1 MAERAAAPPAAG
13 HGAERAGKGRRHP
26 RSHTP
31 PRLPGKALRFLTP
44 CKRASVRPSTPSV
57 ISQEGSFLPSSSRF
71 PSPPPARRSGL
82 PSRAARTGPAL
93 SARSSARRG
102 GWRRRRRRRPRRGSW
117 AAPPAGRASAEKEKR
132 ERNKETTPPR
142 TPHPSAGCGGAD
154 RQFPARAGLELG
166 TLSPSPGGT
175 HPALAPLRSQAAAF
189 QALQPTPSLPAPAA
203 ALAQCPRSRRR
214 SQWRE
219 AASVSIPA
227 PPAHPPP
234 PPSWVARS
242 LVSQRRGDVRHSAVH
257 IRRRLKPRRWDSGGI
272 PVPAPPSPSRAG
284 ASWGRCAEG
293 RQRVQ
298 HPTALA

>member
-1 MAERAAAPPAAG
+1 MRRDGDGPAAPTHPHQVADSGLHGRHGGGEVRDGLAVYLPLLVHDDQVGDLLSHGLQDALDGARVEDG
-13 HGAERAGKGRRHP
+13 HGGSGAGGA
-26 RSHTP
+26 
-31 PRLPGKALRFLTP
+31 G
-44 CKRASVRPSTPSV
+44 
-57 ISQEGSFLPSSSRF
+57 
-71 PSPPPARRSGL
+71 
-82 PSRAARTGPAL
+82 
-93 SARSSARRG
+93 ARSPHKLLENSVPA
-102 GWRRRRRRRPRRGSW
+102 GWRPTEK
-117 AAPPAGRASAEKEKR
+117 AAASAEREKR